1 MKDTPWW
8 MYVVV
13 IAIGVGVGLLLRP
26 IIQNSSLGNP
36 QTTPNIRCAGE
47 QGSELALSET
57 LSSSFAGQTQTI
69 SRTYLLERP
78 GQVPL
83 QFEGGKDSDS
93 TVLTCN
99 AVAFGPGARVSFA
112 RASEIQVIEFL
123 GPSVKRFVLAND
135 QAFSSFALEAK
146 FKLGL
151 KLEDYRPQAAP
162 SLEEAGKRGRLELSR
177 IKSDPIFPSRLV
189 FTTTNGGATWTFQKR

>member
-26 IIQNSSLGNP
+26 IIQNSGGSP
-36 QTTPNIRCAGE
+36 IATPNVRCAGAE
-47 QGSELALSET
+47 GSELALSET
-57 LSSSFAGQTQTI
+57 LSSSFSGQTQTV
-69 SRTYLLERP
+69 SRRYQLERP

-83 QFEGGKDSDS
+83 AFDGGMDSDNTELS
-93 TVLTCN
+93 CN

-123 GPSVKRFVLAND
+123 GPSVKRFSLAND
-135 QAFSSFALEAK
+135 KAFSSFALEAK

-151 KLEDYRPQAAP
+151 KLEDYTPRNAP
-162 SLEEAGKRGRLELSR
+162 SLEEAGKRGRLELVR
-177 IKSDPIFPSRLV
+177 LKSDPIFPSQLL
-189 FTTTNGGATWTFQKR
+189 FTTTNGGATWGFQKP